1 MANILCE
8 KPKYILNPAF
18 KDALLRTG
26 KYVYNGNATFVPE
39 MQLAAWRWNFPY
51 ALFSPKAIDSQNF
64 ASYQDSYYAIDRD
77 DDAVPMFLAIPCR
90 KCALCRKRNARE
102 WMFRAVAETQSSR
115 SVPYFITLTYNPA
128 NRPVDG
134 VDKKH
139 VQDFLKRLRQILTRD
154 YDYTETIRYFAA
166 AEYGSHTKL
175 PHYHLILWNM
185 PINMSAMDVYKI
197 VHQAW
202 SVRKRVYNKLT
213 HRFDWDYVGELG
225 FVYCKP
231 CTQGG
236 IQYCMKYMR
245 KESEVPTGCKPTFY
259 LSSRRG
265 GGLGYKWCLDHVLW
279 FYQHPDVLT
288 VEIVDKFTGERFTS
302 YIPSYFRRKLYP
314 TPSLLIRKEI
324 RDTIQ
329 LVDYFLSIR
338 ACLWQIQ
345 FHMPDKEVNITRK
358 WLGEKFPFYNFDT
371 CVHRFPRFIFD
382 NAKNFYVIHHE
393 DSLIVMEHILEPLL
407 AMLEAY
413 KFDLDYYKKMTAAK
427 REHHEFMSEYMS
439 TLPEIDITYVKY
451 KTDSENILAIYKE
464 TL

>member
-1 MANILCE
+1 L
-8 KPKYILNPAF
+8 F
-18 KDALLRTG
+18 K
-26 KYVYNGNATFVPE
+26 
-39 MQLAAWRWNFPY
+39 
-51 ALFSPKAIDSQNF
+51 
-64 ASYQDSYYAIDRD
+64 
-77 DDAVPMFLAIPCR
+77 
-90 KCALCRKRNARE
+90 
-102 WMFRAVAETQSSR
+102 
-115 SVPYFITLTYNPA
+115 
-128 NRPVDG
+128 
-134 VDKKH
+134 
-139 VQDFLKRLRQILTRD
+139 
-154 YDYTETIRYFAA
+154 
-166 AEYGSHTKL
+166 
-175 PHYHLILWNM
+175 
-185 PINMSAMDVYKI
+185 
-197 VHQAW
+197 
-202 SVRKRVYNKLT
+202 
-213 HRFDWDYVGELG
+213 
-225 FVYCKP
+225 
-231 CTQGG
+231 
-236 IQYCMKYMR
+236 
-245 KESEVPTGCKPTFY
+245 
-259 LSSRRG
+259 
-265 GGLGYKWCLDHVLW
+265 
-279 FYQHPDVLT
+279 HPDVLT

-382 NAKNFYVIHHE
+382 NAKNFYAIHHE